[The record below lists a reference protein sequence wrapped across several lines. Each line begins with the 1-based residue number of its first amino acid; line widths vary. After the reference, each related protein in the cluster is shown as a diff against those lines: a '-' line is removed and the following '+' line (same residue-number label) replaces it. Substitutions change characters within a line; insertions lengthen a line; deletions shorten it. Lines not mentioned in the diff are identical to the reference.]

1 MNIPI
6 IDYQDPEVRAKFVKS
21 IRETGFAVL
30 KNTIIPTEVIREVYS
45 DFKSFFA
52 NEDAKKAL
60 MFDPATQVGYF
71 PLKSEKAKDAK
82 VQDLKEFFHYYPN
95 GKAQSNPSG
104 WPMDELCFA
113 LEDLGIEILG
123 WLQRAY
129 CDETG
134 KSMGGS
140 WGGHVGNSKNT
151 LFRVL
156 HYPPLEGYDEA
167 EAVRSAAHEDINFIT
182 LLPAAIQS
190 GLQVKDR
197 DGNWHSVATDSNC
210 IVVNIGDMLQL
221 LTEGFYPS
229 TTHRVVNPQSHNENV
244 SRYSMPLFIHPHPET
259 QLSTDKTAQQ
269 YLEERLKELGL
280 K

>member
-6 IDYQDPEVRAKFVKS
+6 IDYRDPEVQAKFVKS

-30 KNTIIPTEVIREVYS
+30 KNTSIYPVMVNDVYR
-45 DFKSFFA
+45 DFADFFA
-52 NEDAKKAL
+52 NKSAKESL
-60 MFDPATQVGYF
+60 MFNPQTQAGYF
-71 PLKSEKAKDAK
+71 PFKSEKAKDAQVK
-82 VQDLKEFFHYYPN
+82 DLKEFFHYFPN
-95 GKAQSNPSG
+95 GPAQLNPSG

-113 LEDLGIEILG
+113 LEDLGMEVLR
-123 WLQRAY
+123 WLQWAY
-129 CDETG
+129 DPEG
-134 KSMGGS
+134 YKNGDKP
-140 WGGHVGNSKNT
+140 WGRMVENSKNT

-156 HYPPLEGYDEA
+156 HYPPLEGNDEA

-182 LLPAAIQS
+182 LLPAATQS

-197 DGNWHSVATDSNC
+197 DGNWHSVSTDTDC

-221 LTEGFYPS
+221 LTNGFYPS

-244 SRYSMPLFIHPHPET
+244 SRYSMPLFLHPHPET
-259 QLSTDKTAQQ
+259 QLSPDKTAKQ
-269 YLEERLKELGL
+269 YLEERLKEIGL